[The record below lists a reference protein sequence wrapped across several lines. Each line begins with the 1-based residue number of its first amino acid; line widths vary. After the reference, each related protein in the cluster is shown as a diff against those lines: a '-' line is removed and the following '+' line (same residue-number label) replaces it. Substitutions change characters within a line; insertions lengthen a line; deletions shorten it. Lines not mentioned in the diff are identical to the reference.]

1 MAEHQ
6 VVWPLGMTDMDP
18 DLSSRPL
25 VFNPKGFLVAI
36 LEDASRAEA
45 AKAALREAGF
55 ADSDLRVYTSE
66 QILKDR
72 ERFLEQR
79 SIAGRVVGTLT
90 DDPETIDLYY
100 GYAREGRSALW
111 VHVPD
116 DDDAK
121 RVFRCLA
128 DHDYLHI
135 RHYGHGSQRD
145 IHIR

>member
-55 ADSDLRVYTSE
+55 ADGDQGSTPVS
-66 QILKDR
+66 
-72 ERFLEQR
+72 R
-79 SIAGRVVGTLT
+79 S
-90 DDPETIDLYY
+90 
-100 GYAREGRSALW
+100 
-111 VHVPD
+111 
-116 DDDAK
+116 
-121 RVFRCLA
+121 
-128 DHDYLHI
+128 
-135 RHYGHGSQRD
+135 
-145 IHIR
+145 